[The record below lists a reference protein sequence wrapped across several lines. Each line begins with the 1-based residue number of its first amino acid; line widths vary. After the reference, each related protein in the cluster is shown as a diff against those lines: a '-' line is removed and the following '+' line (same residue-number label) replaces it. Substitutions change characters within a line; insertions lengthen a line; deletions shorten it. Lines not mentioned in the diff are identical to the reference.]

1 MRVLLTATIGLCC
14 ATGAAAQPVP
24 DRYGPPRTEA
34 VTVAAYSGPM
44 LSWPSRA
51 AAPARAEPAPA
62 PAAPERART
71 LGQPAPALTPQ
82 TPPAPRPANLYD
94 TPGPQAAAQ
103 PAPARL
109 ASASAT
115 GAPTRFYSLHREY
128 GMTPD
133 PTPAQTSAPR
143 YVLIGPPDG
152 AASAPQ
158 RDADSSSRPF

>member
-1 MRVLLTATIGLCC
+1 MRVLLTATIGFCC
-14 ATGAAAQPVP
+14 ATGAAAQSVP

-51 AAPARAEPAPA
+51 AAPERAEPPPAAPARVEPAPA
-62 PAAPERART
+62 PAV
-71 LGQPAPALTPQ
+71 TPQ
-82 TPPAPRPANLYD
+82 TPVAPRPANLYD

-158 RDADSSSRPF
+158 RDADADSSSRPF

>member
-51 AAPARAEPAPA
+51 AARVEPA
-62 PAAPERART
+62 
-71 LGQPAPALTPQ
+71 PAPALTPQ